1 MTIWNPQL
9 SGQGP
14 LYRQLAQ
21 AIGQAVEQGELQPGQ
36 RLPTHRALA
45 DRLGVTVGTITRAY
59 SEAERQGWVTAR
71 VGAGTYVREETGEPA
86 LNWHIRQ
93 PDPSRIE
100 LWQNLPILQDREN
113 AFRDAME
120 QLLATPGR
128 INALMEYSSVNG
140 ELSQR
145 ETVCHWLSQYG
156 FSTAQPER
164 LFFSFGA
171 QNGLLLSLMACG
183 AVGETI
189 LCEGLT
195 YPGLSTLSHSLRIQ
209 LKGLTMDEEGLLP
222 QALEKACQTG
232 NYRTLYLTPTIQN
245 PTTATMSFSRREEI
259 LALCERYQLTVIED
273 DVHGLLPEIRPPAL
287 VELAPERVIHLGSF
301 AKNTSAGLRLGY
313 MLVPAHLHA
322 AMSIAVRGS
331 SWMITPLMIELTCQW
346 LLSGQAD
353 RMLLQQ
359 RKTLRERGALLRHHL
374 GHYQVQYQEGGM
386 HAWLPLP
393 AHWRSQAFVQATN
406 QHGVGVAGAEL
417 FAAAHYP
424 SPQAV
429 RISISH
435 PADNISL
442 DKALRVLR
450 QLLDSEPTPQWVI

>member
-1 MTIWNPQL
+1 MTIWQPQL

-14 LYRQLAQ
+14 VYRQLAQ
-21 AIGQAVEQGELQPGQ
+21 AIGQAIEQGELQPGQ

-45 DRLGVTVGTITRAY
+45 DQLSVTVGTITRAY
-59 SEAERQGWVTAR
+59 NEAEHQGWVCAR
-71 VGAGTYVREETGEPA
+71 VGAGTYVREAAEEPA
-86 LNWHIRQ
+86 LSWHIRQ
-93 PDPSRIE
+93 PDPTRTE
-100 LWQNLPILQDREN
+100 LWQNLPILQDRET
-113 AFRDAME
+113 AFRDAIE
-120 QLLATPGR
+120 QLLAQPGR

-145 ETVCHWLSQYG
+145 ETVCQWLNKYG
-156 FSTAQPER
+156 FNSAQPER
-164 LFFSFGA
+164 LYFSFGA

-183 AVGETI
+183 AVGETV

-195 YPGLSTLSHSLRIQ
+195 YPGLSSLAHSLRIQ
-209 LKGLTMDEEGLLP
+209 LKGLPMDEEGLLP
-222 QALEKACQTG
+222 QALEKACQSG

-245 PTTATMSFSRREEI
+245 PTTGTMSLARRQEI
-259 LALCERYQLTVIED
+259 LAICERYQLTIIED
-273 DVHGLLPEIRPPAL
+273 DVHGILPEVRPPAL

-313 MLVPAHLHA
+313 LLVPQQLRS

-346 LLSGQAD
+346 LQSGQAD

-359 RKTLRERGALLRHHL
+359 RKVLRERGELLRHHL
-374 GHYQVQYQEGGM
+374 GRYQLHYQEGGM
-386 HAWLPLP
+386 HAWLLLP
-393 AHWRSQAFVQATN
+393 AYWRSQAFVQAAN
-406 QHGVGVAGAEL
+406 QLGVGVAGAEL

-424 SPQAV
+424 APQAV
-429 RISISH
+429 RLSISH

-442 DKALRVLR
+442 DQALRLLR
-450 QLLDSEPTPQWVI
+450 ELLETEPTPQWII